1 MMAEL
6 LFDPAAHAYTVE
18 GRRVPSVTQVLAPL
32 IDYSKVPPDTLE
44 RARLL
49 GSAVHRMT
57 ELYDLDDLDMDSL
70 ADELRPYLTAWI
82 KFRAETGFVP
92 ETIEKRMFHPA
103 LRFAGTPDRSG
114 LINGRRAVVDIKKM
128 LRLGPVIG
136 LQLAAYRELFAK
148 NGTVIEDRYGLGLR
162 ADGTYRLVPYTDKSD
177 WPTFLSLLTLR
188 NWKEKHGHAID
199 PAGEF
204 AGAAS

>member
-1 MMAEL
+1 MSGLHFDEAE
-6 LFDPAAHAYTVE
+6 HTYTVA
-18 GRRVPSVTQVLAPL
+18 GRRVPSVTQILAPL
-32 IDYSKVPPDTLE
+32 VDYSMVPRETLE
-44 RARLL
+44 RGRQL

-92 ETIEKRMFHPA
+92 ETIEKRMFHPS

-114 LINGRRAVVDIKKM
+114 LISGRRAVIDIKKM
-128 LRLGPVIG
+128 LTLGPVIG

-148 NGTVIEDRYGLGLR
+148 NGTVVEDRYGLGLR

-177 WPTFLSLLTLR
+177 WPVFLSLLTLR
-188 NWKEKHGHAID
+188 NWKEKHGHDTAGE
-199 PAGEF
+199 PAGQ
-204 AGAAS
+204 